1 MSNRHKLIV
10 NICMHL
16 DQHTHA
22 QSHTFD

>member
-1 MSNRHKLIV
+1 
-10 NICMHL
+10 MHL